1 LFTVPPC
8 HVVAGIVVA
17 TAAATTLYAASLERD
32 NNNNIIQ
39 APAYHGGKA
48 VAVGSPAATVYDLRQ
63 DVAYSVYC
71 AGAANERLMY
81 GNYTAASKR
90 SLKAAAVA
98 TTIPA
103 TTWHGGTV
111 NKATPFL
118 NLTGCVGF
126 LRRQ

>member
-1 LFTVPPC
+1 MKKYIFTIALVFAT
-8 HVVAGIVVA
+8 VAA
-17 TAAATTLYAASLERD
+17 FAATLETD
-32 NNNNIIQ
+32 GQGNLIQ

-48 VAVGSPAATVYDLRQ
+48 VAISSATTIDLRQ

-71 AGAANERLMY
+71 AGASKERLMY
-81 GNYTAASKR
+81 GNYTAASK
-90 SLKAAAVA
+90 SATKAAYVA

-111 NKATPFL
+111 NKMTPFL

-126 LRRQ
+126 LRKQ